1 MLLSLDRKK
10 RKQID
15 GYDNDIPTTATG
27 SNPGYKEKVSILMK
41 GDSFNSYQSFEGNY

>member
-15 GYDNDIPTTATG
+15 GYDIPTITATG

-41 GDSFNSYQSFEGNY
+41 GDSFNSY